1 MARDDNTGR
10 NLALVAGGGALLWFV
25 LRRGGGFGL
34 GGKGWGRTKAAGS
47 STSEPV
53 RIRIDQ
59 IGISIGGQATDI
71 AGAVAAAKA
80 AGGARVVPTGAA
92 RQGTVDD
99 LIEALRA
106 AGVIVWMG
114 GLRAP

>member
-34 GGKGWGRTKAAGS
+34 GGKGWGRGKGSGS
-47 STSEPV
+47 STGEPV
-53 RIRIDQ
+53 RVRIDSA
-59 IGISIGGQATDI
+59 GIKVDGQPTDI
-71 AGAVAAAKA
+71 TGAVTAAKA
-80 AGGARVVPTGAA
+80 VGGARVFATGAA

-99 LIEALRA
+99 LIAALRA
-106 AGVIVWMG
+106 AGVTIWMG
-114 GLRAP
+114 GLRAA